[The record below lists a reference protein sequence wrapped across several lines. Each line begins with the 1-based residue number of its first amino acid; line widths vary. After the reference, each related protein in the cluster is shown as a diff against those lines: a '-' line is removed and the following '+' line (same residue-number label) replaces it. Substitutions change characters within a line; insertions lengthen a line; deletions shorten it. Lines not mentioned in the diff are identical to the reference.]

1 MNKAKLD
8 TIMFEILTEL
18 ELNDVKEA
26 VKAEYEKHLFDN
38 LHALFRSAAYGRIYT
53 DEDKESTAER
63 RAYMK
68 VKPLV
73 DEAVDKYMNK
83 LMEDSKKDES

>member
-38 LHALFRSAAYGRIYT
+38 LHALFGVQLMVEFTLMKIKS
-53 DEDKESTAER
+53 R
-63 RAYMK
+63 RQS
-68 VKPLV
+68 VGLI
-73 DEAVDKYMNK
+73 
-83 LMEDSKKDES
+83 